1 MASSPEKPSLGRETL
16 ILLAGRGANLALSM
30 VGLVVYPILLGPKAH
45 GTLQYYLGSF
55 MFLLGLLNGC
65 AAPMLSHFIA
75 IYRVSDP
82 GRQWPFIRQVF
93 RWFFVMLLSIWL
105 VYPFL
110 ADRTG
115 FAWIFF
121 GVAVSGTAQ
130 LLSSAEY
137 GLGFLGPTTW
147 FPVLV
152 LFMRVVLIGGYAG
165 MMAAT
170 SGPSTID
177 AWAVEW
183 IPILLLVASLPSL
196 AWMILSFRSRSHTW
210 FDKKVSALAPCESW
224 FPWHEIKLLGIASL
238 LGQLIYQIF
247 TRTLVPLAGQ
257 MEFPREQVGYLGLSI
272 QGFALVIYLASIF
285 SVSAYPWLVSSA
297 EAGEK
302 ERFSEIQAESWR
314 MSAFLGGW
322 LVAMILGMTR
332 PLIWVVLGEG
342 YHRDINL
349 MTRLIQIGG
358 IAGGLMLAA
367 EFHLRMLLSLTRMK
381 QYLVALAVGF
391 AFVIPYAAWVIGWG
405 KGIVLFTCIL
415 PLGVGGLL
423 IVSHILAP
431 LTPGFFRTSL
441 CAVGCIGFALLAGLP
456 ANGSSMA
463 GFGLKG
469 LLLTLGYGG
478 LAWLTG
484 LFRKQDLLRVIP
496 ARRIQSSLYSIFNR
510 PGR

>member
-1 MASSPEKPSLGRETL
+1 MVSPPEKPSLGRETL
-16 ILLAGRGANLALSM
+16 ILLAGRGANLALSLI
-30 VGLVVYPILLGPKAH
+30 GLVIYPILLGPKAH

-82 GRQWPFIRQVF
+82 GRQRLFIRQVF
-93 RWFFVMLLSIWL
+93 RWFAVMLFSIWL

-115 FAWIFF
+115 FIWIFL
-121 GVAVSGTAQ
+121 GVAASGTAQ

-152 LFMRVVLIGGYAG
+152 LFMRILLIGGCAG
-165 MMAAT
+165 MILQA
-170 SGPSTID
+170 SGRETID
-177 AWAVEW
+177 VWAEDS

-196 AWMILSFRSRSHTW
+196 VWMVISFKKRSRGW
-210 FDKKVSALAPCESW
+210 FDPESPTATTRETW
-224 FPWHEIKLLGIASL
+224 LPWREIKLLGVASL

-257 MEFPREQVGYLGLSI
+257 MGFPREQVGYLGLSI

-297 EAGEK
+297 VVGDK
-302 ERFSEIQAESWR
+302 ERFAEIQSASWR
-314 MSAFLGGW
+314 MSALLGGW
-322 LVAMILGMTR
+322 LVAMILGMVR
-332 PLIWVVLGEG
+332 PLIWLVLGEE
-342 YHRDINL
+342 YHRDIGL
-349 MTRLIQIGG
+349 MTHLIQIGG
-358 IAGGLMLAA
+358 IAGGIMLAA

-381 QYLVALAVGF
+381 QYLQALVAGF
-391 AFVIPYAAWVIGWG
+391 SLVIPYAAWVIAWG
-405 KGIVLFTCIL
+405 KGTLLFTGIL

-431 LTPGFFRTSL
+431 RTPGFLRTSL
-441 CAVGCIGFALLAGLP
+441 SAIGCVVCALLVGLVIDGNNP
-456 ANGSSMA
+456 P
-463 GFGLKG
+463 GFVLKC
-469 LLLTLGYGG
+469 LLLSGSYGG

-484 LFRKQDLLRVIP
+484 LVRKEDLYRVTTV
-496 ARRIQSSLYSIFNR
+496 LKR
-510 PGR
+510 PVSEAASR